1 MSAKSEMMRFR
12 ITPEDRL
19 LLEEAAEA
27 AGVTSTTFMRRA
39 VLSSVREGTLADD
52 PESIIASLREEIAGL
67 KLRMVKARRLLGAA

>member
-52 PESIIASLREEIAGL
+52 SASLREEIAGL